1 LKGKCRG
8 CRSKIGWPTI
18 FIELTM
24 TAWGFFVH
32 FFFPNDYLTTIFV
45 FLFGGILLAI
55 AITDF
60 KQKEIPWVWLIA
72 GGILA
77 MVRIFVFFYQTGSW
91 PATEIFLSVIIGA
104 GWFAWQYLFS
114 RGRWVGNGDI
124 YLGGMLGL
132 IHASS
137 VLIILN
143 LGISYIVGA
152 LYAVSLLLAKKS
164 GLKSQ
169 IPFGPFL
176 AIGAAIIMLFWW

>member
-1 LKGKCRG
+1 
-8 CRSKIGWPTI
+8 
-18 FIELTM
+18 
-24 TAWGFFVH
+24 
-32 FFFPNDYLTTIFV
+32 
-45 FLFGGILLAI
+45 
-55 AITDF
+55 
-60 KQKEIPWVWLIA
+60 
-72 GGILA
+72 
-77 MVRIFVFFYQTGSW
+77 
-91 PATEIFLSVIIGA
+91 
-104 GWFAWQYLFS
+104 
-114 RGRWVGNGDI
+114 
-124 YLGGMLGL
+124 MLGL